1 MYLFLILLFFFS
13 VKQLVALKEDKIYFI
28 HIVLDRMDK
37 KQTIN
42 DKKWKM
48 YYLSG
53 SKVAELD
60 FFALVSSKK

>member
-1 MYLFLILLFFFS
+1 M
-13 VKQLVALKEDKIYFI
+13 KQLVALKEDKIYFI
-28 HIVLDRMDK
+28 NIVLDRMDK

-53 SKVAELD
+53 SKAAELD
-60 FFALVSSKK
+60 FFALVSLKK

>member
-1 MYLFLILLFFFS
+1 MARNLKNVFFLILLFFFS

-42 DKKWKM
+42 DKK
-48 YYLSG
+48 
-53 SKVAELD
+53 
-60 FFALVSSKK
+60 